1 MKQIKNFEEFDYN
14 EYHITTDLGSA
25 FFHFDQ
31 DLISLQGSAYGAEDT
46 LQIEVLLDPEDT
58 PEFNN
63 SVSASDGEL
72 LGDDLSFEAELIDV
86 QDLNGESI

>member
-1 MKQIKNFEEFDYN
+1 MQQIQDFEEFDHN
-14 EYHITTDLGSA
+14 GYHITTDLGSA

-31 DLISLQGSAYGAEDT
+31 DLVSLQGHAYGDGEK
-46 LQIEVLLDPEDT
+46 LQIEVLLNPEDT

-72 LGDDLSFEAELIDV
+72 VGKDLDFDAELIDV
-86 QDLNGESI
+86 QDLQGYSI

>member
-1 MKQIKNFEEFDYN
+1 MPTIEDFEEFDHNGYR
-14 EYHITTDLGSA
+14 ITTDLGSA

-31 DLISLQGSAYGAEDT
+31 DLVSLQGHAYGDDEK

-72 LGDDLSFEAELIDV
+72 VGKDLDFDAELIDV
-86 QDLNGESI
+86 QDLQGESI